1 MRNKKGFTLV
11 ELIVVMFILL
21 LLVLTAFPNF
31 AGLSSNAKNKY
42 DNTVCVLLKSAASMY
57 VNNHLSEFNV
67 QSKKITVGKLID
79 SEFLDADI
87 KDSQGN
93 EISRDDEITVTRTV
107 NNGVTEYTYTC
118 P

>member
-21 LLVLTAFPNF
+21 LLVLMAFPNF
-31 AGLSSNAKNKY
+31 AGLSSNAKSKY

-67 QSKKITVGKLID
+67 QSKTITVGQLID
-79 SEFLDADI
+79 AEFLDSDI
-87 KDSQGN
+87 KDSKGK
-93 EISRDDEITVTRTV
+93 EVSRNAKITVTRTV
-107 NNGVTEYTYTC
+107 NNGLTEYTYTC